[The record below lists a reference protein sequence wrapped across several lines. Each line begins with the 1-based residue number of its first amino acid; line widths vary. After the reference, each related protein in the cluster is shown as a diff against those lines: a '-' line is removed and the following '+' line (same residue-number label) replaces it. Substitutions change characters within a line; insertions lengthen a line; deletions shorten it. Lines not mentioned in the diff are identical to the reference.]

1 MGGLTANIAGLFGVD
16 ENAITLLLCILSA
29 YPVSLLYV
37 VFLRASNCS
46 QVLQSGYFLVSEVRG
61 EVIERTK

>member
-46 QVLQSGYFLVSEVRG
+46 QVLRSGYFLVSDSSEERG
-61 EVIERTK
+61 DRT